1 MRQEAMRSLVTSDGR
16 IWKRLTRPQR
26 KLVTFILEN
35 PSVAGGSISGI
46 CEGAGVNRKIY
57 YSLIGD
63 ERMGSL
69 LPEVLDYILSS
80 ELLPV
85 VKVIIQ
91 KAKAGSAKHGEM
103 FLKIC
108 GLLKMD
114 GTQILQ
120 VFQGGSLE
128 PKLMSEIEVNKL
140 LGI

>member
-1 MRQEAMRSLVTSDGR
+1 
-16 IWKRLTRPQR
+16 
-26 KLVTFILEN
+26 
-35 PSVAGGSISGI
+35 
-46 CEGAGVNRKIY
+46 
-57 YSLIGD
+57 
-63 ERMGSL
+63 MGSL

-120 VFQGGSLE
+120 VFNQGEPRGSSLLTE
-128 PKLMSEIEVNKL
+128 REIDQLMGLNLIGE
-140 LGI
+140 